1 MGKNDQINQDEVKSV
16 ARAALDY
23 IDALPKDVVAALPA
37 MPGFDRDWAENVLA
51 EVTSPTVLIPNHM
64 YFDND
69 DEPYTVLRTI
79 KVGLEMQGFTVEQ
92 DPECMFAPGAHGNQ
106 EEQAAATC
114 AALDEAG
121 KLLTPHEVDILN
133 LYRDF
138 PPEERS
144 NMLRIFQI
152 RKGELDSFTAHFA
165 DVPRDVLDKMI
176 PTDNRFNVDMSDVL
190 KGIGIDL
197 KDEKLRQL
205 SDSMIN
211 TVKELANY
219 LISDG
224 WTPHEITLD
233 GRYRFSKQ
241 VGGEMQYRDIISRVE
256 GNGSTLRANVW
267 EEVVQVEGK
276 NR

>member
-1 MGKNDQINQDEVKSV
+1 MEKNDQINQDEVKSV

-165 DVPRDVLDKMI
+165 DVPRDVLEKVI
-176 PTDNRFNVDMSDVL
+176 PTNSRFTMDIPYGL
-190 KGIGIDL
+190 EGLDL
-197 KDEKLRQL
+197 NNDKLRLL
-205 SDSMIN
+205 SDSLIN
-211 TVKELANY
+211 TVKELANC

-224 WTPHEITLD
+224 WAHHEITHD
-233 GRYRFSKQ
+233 GRFRFSKL
-241 VGGEMQYRDIISRVE
+241 VGGEMQYRDIISSIE
-256 GNGSTLRANVW
+256 GYGPTLRANVW
-267 EEVVQVEGK
+267 EESVQVEGK

>member
-1 MGKNDQINQDEVKSV
+1 MSQK
-16 ARAALDY
+16 
-23 IDALPKDVVAALPA
+23 
-37 MPGFDRDWAENVLA
+37 
-51 EVTSPTVLIPNHM
+51 TVLIPNHM

-79 KVGLEMQGFTVEQ
+79 KGLLEMQGFTVEE
-92 DPECMFAPGAHGNQ
+92 DPERIFAPGAHGNQ
-106 EEQAAATC
+106 EAQAAA
-114 AALDEAG
+114 ALSQQWIPVTDDKPDPNSSRRVCVFTPTTHPDMRYRFVSADIFKQVCSEATHWFYITDPKEQEKVNPNLHPDVKTG
-121 KLLTPHEVDILN
+121 LDIIANTIGANVGERLE
-133 LYRDF
+133 LY
-138 PPEERS
+138 
-144 NMLRIFQI
+144 
-152 RKGELDSFTAHFA
+152 A
-165 DVPRDVLDKMI
+165 DVPCEVLEKVI
-176 PTDNRFNVDMSDVL
+176 PKDNRFNVDMSDVL

-224 WTPHEITLD
+224 WTPHEITFD